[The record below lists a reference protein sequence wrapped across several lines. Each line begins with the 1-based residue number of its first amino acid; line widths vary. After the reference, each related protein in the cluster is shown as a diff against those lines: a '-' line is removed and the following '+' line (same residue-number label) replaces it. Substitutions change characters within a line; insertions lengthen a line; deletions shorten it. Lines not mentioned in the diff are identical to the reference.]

1 MPELFE
7 RQLMIPPLE
16 TRAAFVP
23 STFNKAERTVELVW
37 TTGERTLKA
46 PMFEEPFMEQLSLEP
61 DAVRLERL
69 NSGAPLLNGHGRG
82 EYHGG
87 MPGLSDQI
95 GVVENAR
102 IEGTRGLATVRF
114 SGRPE
119 VASIVADVADGIIQG
134 VSFGYRVHRW
144 RDITEAGDA
153 HQVRLAVDWEP
164 FELTLLPIP
173 ADSGTSVRAPAT
185 MNPCV
190 LESRAQTPGVPMP
203 PKDPKTS
210 QVGTTPAAPA
220 TPAPRTPEPAGAAP
234 AAPAAAAPAA
244 PAAPLETRA
253 PSAAPAS
260 PAAPAAAAP
269 AAPLETGENGA
280 ILAERQRGLEI
291 RALCTSHGMDSAFAE
306 NLVASGATMDSTRSA
321 VLEDLATRSAVNP
334 TASQIAVVRDG
345 VEGIV
350 PAMQEALEH
359 RCGLTTE
366 LSERG
371 RQYRNMSLVRMAE
384 ESLRARG
391 VNVMGLPQMELA
403 QRSLNSTSDLPF
415 IFANVANKSLR
426 KAYEASPRTWEPFAR
441 RTDAPDFKT
450 ISRVQLGEAPALEIV
465 NESGEF
471 TRGTIGEARETYA
484 LVTRGKILAFTRQA
498 MVNDDL
504 SALDRMP
511 QLFGRAA
518 SEAMS
523 DVVWALITSN
533 VVMGD
538 GVTLF
543 HANHSNIGTGVIAT
557 AGLNTARST
566 MRLQTGINGQRINVT
581 PRFLVVPAAL
591 ETLAQQHTVLV
602 NPNAPGDVNPFQSVF
617 QSVIAEPRLDADSVL
632 EWYCFADPAQ
642 IDVLEY
648 AFLQGSE
655 GPVLETREGFEVD
668 GMELK
673 ARLDF
678 GAAMLDHRGV
688 YRSTGA

>member
-1 MPELFE
+1 MPELHE

-23 STFNKAERTVELVW
+23 SSFNKADRTVELVW
-37 TTGERTLKA
+37 TTGQRTLKA
-46 PMFEEPFMEQLSLEP
+46 PHFEEPFLEQLSLEAG
-61 DAVRLERL
+61 AVRLERL
-69 NSGAPLLNGHGRG
+69 NTGAPLLNGHGRG
-82 EYHGG
+82 DYNGG

-144 RDITEAGDA
+144 RDITEPGDT

-173 ADSGTSVRAPAT
+173 ADSGTSIRAASST
-185 MNPCV
+185 NPCV
-190 LESRAQTPGVPMP
+190 LELRASTQGEPMP
-203 PKDPKTS
+203 TPEPKTT

-220 TPAPRTPEPAGAAP
+220 PRTPEPAP
-234 AAPAAAAPAA
+234 AAPVVAA

-253 PSAAPAS
+253 PAAPLATAAPVVAAPA
-260 PAAPAAAAP
+260 PLANAANDAV
-269 AAPLETGENGA
+269 
-280 ILAERQRGLEI
+280 LAERTRGLEI
-291 RALCTSHGMDSAFAE
+291 RSLCTSHGMDAAFAE
-306 NLVASGATMDSTRSA
+306 NLVTTGATMDSARSA
-321 VLEDLATRSAVNP
+321 VLDGLATRDSASP
-334 TASQIAVVRDG
+334 TASHIAVVRDG
-345 VEGIV
+345 ADAML
-350 PAMQEALEH
+350 PAMQQALEH
-359 RCGLTTE
+359 RCGLATE
-366 LSERG
+366 LGEHA

-384 ESLRARG
+384 ESLRTRG
-391 VNVMGLPQMELA
+391 LNVGGMSQMELA
-403 QRSLNSTSDLPF
+403 QRSLLSTSDLPF

-441 RTDAPDFKT
+441 RSDAPDFKT
-450 ISRVQLGEAPALEIV
+450 VSRVQLGEAPALDVV
-465 NESGEF
+465 NEAGEF

-538 GVTLF
+538 GVALF
-543 HANHSNIGTGVIAT
+543 AGGHSNTGSGIIGT
-557 AGLNTARST
+557 AGLGAGRSV

-591 ETLAQQHTVLV
+591 ETLAQQNTFLV
-602 NPNAPGDVNPFQSVF
+602 NPANASDVNPFARVF
-617 QSVIAEPRLDADSVL
+617 QSVIAEPRLDADSAVQ
-632 EWYCFADPAQ
+632 WYMFADPAQ

-648 AFLQGSE
+648 AFLQGSD
-655 GPVLETREGFEVD
+655 GPVLETREGFDVD

-678 GAAMLDHRGV
+678 GAAMLDHRGA
-688 YRSTGA
+688 YRSSGV